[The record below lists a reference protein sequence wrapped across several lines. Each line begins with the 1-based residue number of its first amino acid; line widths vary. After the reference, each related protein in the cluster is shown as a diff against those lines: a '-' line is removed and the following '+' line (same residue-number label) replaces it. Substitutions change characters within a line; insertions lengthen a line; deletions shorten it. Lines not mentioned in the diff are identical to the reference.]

1 MEHTYA
7 VVMAG
12 GVGSRFWPESRARAP
27 KQLLDLTGEGRTM
40 IAATVARLAPDI
52 SPERVI
58 VVTGEITA
66 KECAR
71 ALPGVPAANIL
82 AEPVGRNTAP
92 CIGWAALHALRR
104 DPEAVLAVMPSDH
117 LIADEAAFR
126 SRVRIAVAAARK
138 GALVTFGVTP
148 DRPETGFGYIEAGDE
163 ASPGVRA
170 VSRFV
175 EKPDLPTAERYLA
188 SGRFLWNS
196 GMFFFGARRILDE
209 IRASMP
215 SLAAGLDA
223 IAKVAGTAQEAEV
236 VSRLYPTLEAV
247 SVDYGVMEKAHG
259 ILVVPVSFGW
269 SDLGSWGAA
278 YDRSQKDE
286 AGNALQA
293 GAVVVGSE
301 GCLARA
307 PAGKLVALVGVRDL
321 VVVDTGDALLVCR
334 RERSQDVKA
343 VVDALKA
350 RGRGDLL

>member
-1 MEHTYA
+1 MEHTFA

-12 GVGSRFWPESRARAP
+12 GVGARFWPESRARTP

-40 IAATVARLAPDI
+40 IAATVARLFPEVP
-52 SPERVI
+52 PERVL

-66 KECAR
+66 DECAR
-71 ALPGVPAANIL
+71 ALPAVPRANIL
-82 AEPVGRNTAP
+82 AEPAGRNTAP
-92 CIGWAALHALRR
+92 CIGWAALHAVHR
-104 DPEAVLAVMPSDH
+104 DPEAVLAVVPSDH
-117 LIADEAAFR
+117 LVADEAAFR
-126 SRVRIAVAAARK
+126 SSVKTAVAAART

-163 ASPGVRA
+163 TAPGVRA
-170 VSRFV
+170 AKRFV
-175 EKPDLPTAERYLA
+175 EKPDLATARRYLA
-188 SGRFLWNS
+188 GGSFLWNS

-215 SLAAGLDA
+215 ALAAGLDE
-223 IAKVAGTAQEAEV
+223 IAAVVGTARESEV
-236 VSRLYPTLEAV
+236 VSRLYPSLEAK
-247 SVDYGVMEKAHG
+247 SIDYGVMEKARG

-269 SDLGSWGAA
+269 SDVGSWDAA
-278 YDRSQKDE
+278 YDRSSKDA
-286 AGNALQA
+286 AGNALAA
-293 GAVVVGSE
+293 GTVVVGAE

-321 VVVDTGDALLVCR
+321 IVVDTGDALLVCR
-334 RERSQDVKA
+334 REGSQDVKA

>member
-12 GVGSRFWPESRARAP
+12 GVGARFWPESRARTP
-27 KQLLDLTGEGRTM
+27 KQLLDLTGEGRAM
-40 IAATVARLAPDI
+40 IAATVARLSPDI
-52 SPERVI
+52 PPARVI

-66 KECAR
+66 GECAR
-71 ALPGVPAANIL
+71 ALPGVPPANIL
-82 AEPVGRNTAP
+82 AEPVGRNTAA
-92 CIGWAALHALRR
+92 CIGWAAVHALRR
-104 DPEAVLAVMPSDH
+104 DPDAVLAVVPSDH
-117 LIADEAAFR
+117 LVADEAAFR
-126 SRVRIAVAAARK
+126 ASLRTAVAAARS
-138 GALVTFGVTP
+138 GALVTFGVRP

-170 VSRFV
+170 AARFV
-175 EKPDLPTAERYLA
+175 EKPDLLTAERYLA

-215 SLAAGLDA
+215 SLADGLDA
-223 IAKVAGTAQEAEV
+223 IAEVAGTAQEAEV
-236 VSRLYPTLEAV
+236 VSRLYPSLEAT
-247 SVDYGVMEKAHG
+247 SIDYGVMEKARG

-269 SDLGSWGAA
+269 SDLGSWDAA
-278 YDRSQKDE
+278 YDRSRKDA
-286 AGNALQA
+286 AGNALPA
-293 GAVVVGSE
+293 DAVAVGSQ

-321 VVVDTGDALLVCR
+321 IVVDTGDALLVCR
-334 RERSQDVKA
+334 REGSQDVKA

-350 RGRGDLL
+350 RGRKDLL